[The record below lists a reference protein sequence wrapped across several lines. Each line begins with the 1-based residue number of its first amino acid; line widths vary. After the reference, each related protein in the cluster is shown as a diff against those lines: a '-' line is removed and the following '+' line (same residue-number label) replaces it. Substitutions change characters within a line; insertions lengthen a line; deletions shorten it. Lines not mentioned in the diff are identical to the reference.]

1 MVSDN
6 PGGGHLS
13 ENHPMQHLAHL
24 LFGFDGKIRRSDYW
38 IGLLIIGAT
47 SFGAMLL
54 FEPGFLNGE
63 IRRPLATPALTV
75 LFAVPELAIV
85 VKRFNDLEWPQ
96 WLAYALVVPCAAIS
110 IMSNTGMMKDGTV
123 ANTALCVLVLVLAL
137 AELIPCGFFKGRS
150 TASMGTAAGTS

>member
-1 MVSDN
+1 
-6 PGGGHLS
+6 
-13 ENHPMQHLAHL
+13 MQYLAHL

-47 SFGAMLL
+47 SFVAMLL

-63 IRRPLATPALTV
+63 IRRPLAAAALIV

-96 WLAYALVVPCAAIS
+96 WLAYALVVPCAAVTILL
-110 IMSNTGMMKDGTV
+110 NTGMTKDGTV
-123 ANTALCVLVLVLAL
+123 ADTALSVLVLVLAL

-150 TASMGTAAGTS
+150 TASMGTAGGAS